1 MEFATNVLKSKKLA
15 AASLILSG
23 VLFSSLVF
31 GQQDY
36 QPLPPEAFPPDE
48 FSRAKVI
55 EISDNQENLKLKIL
69 SGPEANRELILENNR
84 LFFNDGLENVK
95 VGETVVL
102 VKNQVLD
109 EINYYIADKYRLTAI
124 ATILILF
131 FVLAAV
137 FGGIKG
143 LTSILG
149 LLFSIFIL
157 AAFVV
162 PRILAGGNPLAIS
175 LVGSLMIVCISLYL
189 AHGFNKRTS
198 VALLSTLITL
208 GIAALLAI
216 FFVSFAK
223 LFGVGSEEAFYLQIF
238 STQELNLRGLL
249 LGAIIIGALGV
260 LDDVTASQTAAV
272 EEIKNADPS
281 LSFSELYRRGLNVG
295 REHITALVN
304 TLALAYAGASLPL
317 FLLFSLNNT
326 RPLWVIVND
335 EVIAEEIIRTLVG
348 STALLFAV
356 PIATF
361 FAAYFYSKE

>member
-1 MEFATNVLKSKKLA
+1 MGFAINALKSEKSVIWA
-15 AASLILSG
+15 IAFSVI
-23 VLFSSLVF
+23 LFSAPVF

-48 FSRAKVI
+48 FSRAKVV
-55 EISDNQENLKLKIL
+55 EISADQENLKLKIL
-69 SGPEANRELILENNR
+69 SGPEADRELILENNR
-84 LFFNDGLENVK
+84 LFFNDGLENIK
-95 VGETVVL
+95 IGETVVL

-109 EINYYIADKYRLTAI
+109 EVNYYIADKYRLPAI
-124 ATILILF
+124 ATILVLF
-131 FVLAAV
+131 FILAVA
-137 FGGIKG
+137 FGGMKG
-143 LTSILG
+143 FTSILG

-162 PRILAGGNPLAIS
+162 PRILAGDNPLLIS
-175 LVGSLMIVCISLYL
+175 LAGSLMIVFISLYL

-198 VALLSTLITL
+198 IALVSTLLTL

-260 LDDVTASQTAAV
+260 LDDVTTSQTAAV

-326 RPLWVIVND
+326 RPLWAIIND

-361 FAAYFYSKE
+361 FAAYFYSRE